1 MRYMLMVYGDPTIED
16 RPMEEWIEF
25 HTKYGIAGNMSVA
38 ERLHDITTA
47 TTVRVR
53 DGKTAA
59 TDGPFAE
66 TKEHLGG
73 VYVFECK
80 DLDEAIRIAG
90 ECPAAKTGSLEIRPI
105 FEAPAE

>member
-1 MRYMLMVYGDPTIED
+1 MRYMLMVYGSPNVED
-16 RPMEEWIEF
+16 RPMEEWMEF
-25 HTKYGIAGNMSVA
+25 HNKYGMNGTLQIA

-53 DGKTAA
+53 DGKQIA

-73 VYVFECK
+73 VYIIECK

-90 ECPAAKTGSLEIRPI
+90 ECPAAKTGSMEIRPVLVVPG
-105 FEAPAE
+105 E